1 MPDLLLN
8 SIRPDPD
15 QPRKRL
21 APDAIADFAASL
33 WRTGLVT
40 PISVTENAE
49 PLDAILYTVLA
60 GEMRL
65 QAFLLNRKKAIAF
78 FDLATSPKPEDQAF
92 AERYGRWTT
101 IPAVVQPAP
110 PPAERLVLQLVENE
124 RRHSLTLS
132 EAALGWARAFQESGL
147 SQRAFA
153 ERFGLGRHYLSAYIQ
168 IAASTSDHLKAA
180 LENAV
185 IGDALVVASFVKLP
199 PDLQEALVVRAP
211 RDRQPVSREVVQREL
226 EQLERA
232 RTAKE
237 RAAAAPPPTPQKQDD
252 VPLEVHS
259 EPAEQPS
266 ISLQA
271 VEWLLGHLA
280 SESTPEAVEIRE
292 SLQEALDHSHP
303 LILLQERGF
312 VPAGAGTPS
321 QAVHHV

>member
-1 MPDLLLN
+1 MPDLLLA

-15 QPRKRL
+15 QPRKHL
-21 APDAIADFAASL
+21 APDAIAEFAASL

-40 PISVTENAE
+40 PISVTQNAE
-49 PLDAILYTVLA
+49 PIDDILYTVLA
-60 GEMRL
+60 GEMRF
-65 QAFLLNRKKAIAF
+65 QAFLVNRKKAVAF
-78 FDLATSPKPEDQAF
+78 FDLTTNPKPEDQAL
-92 AERYGRWTT
+92 AERYERWTA
-101 IPAVVQPAP
+101 IPAIVQPAP
-110 PPAERLVLQLVENE
+110 LPAERLVLQLVENE

-153 ERFGLGRHYLSAYIQ
+153 ERFGVQRTYLSAYVQ
-168 IAASTSDHLKAA
+168 IAATTSESLKAA

-199 PDLQEALVVRAP
+199 SDLQAALVVRAT
-211 RDRQPVSREVVQREL
+211 RDHQQVSREVVQREL

-237 RAAAAPPPTPQKQDD
+237 RAAAAPPRTPQKQDD
-252 VPLEVHS
+252 VAPEVHS
-259 EPAEQPS
+259 ETAEQPS
-266 ISLQA
+266 ISLHS

-280 SESTPEAVEIRE
+280 PESTPEAVEIRS
-292 SLQEALDHSHP
+292 SLKEALDHSHP

-312 VPAGAGTPS
+312 VPAAAGPG